1 MNIEKFQESK
11 YYEDLLNEIIENAG
25 ENNNARWDKI
35 NKKFHCYVDESKEK
49 HNALQYTHYFTVTS
63 ELMEGEM
70 HIVMENGINNG
81 TVINDVSFE
90 GSFKPT
96 SRTVEVLK
104 DIILDSSFYEKGSF
118 LEKKAQAVLDAN
130 KSKLFEFHRQ
140 NNYDNYVTGGNS
152 KMKRDDLLSQ
162 LELEYI
168 YEEVE
173 VDINWK

>member
-11 YYEDLLNEIIENAG
+11 YYDDLLNEIVENAG
-25 ENNNARWDKI
+25 ENTNSKWDKI
-35 NKKFHCYVDESKEK
+35 NQKFHCSVDELKEK
-49 HNALQYTHYFTVTS
+49 HNSLQYTHYFTVTS

-81 TVINDVSFE
+81 TVINDVSFN
-90 GSFKPT
+90 GSFKPA
-96 SRTVEVLK
+96 SRTIEVLK

-118 LEKKAQAVLDAN
+118 LERKAKAVLNSN

-140 NNYDNYVTGGNS
+140 NSYDNYVTGGNS
-152 KMKRDDLLSQ
+152 KMKMDNLLSQ
-162 LELEYI
+162 LELKYI

-173 VDINWK
+173 ADINFV

>member
-1 MNIEKFQESK
+1 MNIEKFQKSK
-11 YYEDLLNEIIENAG
+11 YYDDLLNEIAENLG
-25 ENNNARWDKI
+25 SKWDKI
-35 NKKFHCYVDESKEK
+35 NQKFHCCVDESIEK
-49 HNALQYTHYFTVTS
+49 HNRLQYTHYITVTS

-70 HIVMENGINNG
+70 HIKIENGINNG
-81 TVINDVSFE
+81 TVINDVSFD

-118 LEKKAQAVLDAN
+118 LQIKAQAVLDAN

-152 KMKRDDLLSQ
+152 KMKMDDLLSQ

-173 VDINWK
+173 ADINFV